1 MAQLCQI
8 TPLVPVSGLNCSV
21 NFFVDTLGFQVGFQA
36 HGYAF
41 LTRDCV
47 AIRLLQAGEGVDLRD
62 PKRQQSCYIDVEGVD
77 DFYQEL
83 KPRLDKLAKGR
94 VKMPFDQPYG
104 QREFHVLDEDAL
116 LIMFGEPIS
125 R

>member
-8 TPLVPVSGLNCSV
+8 TPLVPVSDLNCAV

-36 HGYAF
+36 DGYAY

-47 AIRLLQAGEGVDLRD
+47 AIRLLHAGEGVDLRD

-77 DFYQEL
+77 DLYQEL
-83 KPRLDKLAKGR
+83 KPKLDKLPRGR
-94 VKMPFDQPYG
+94 VKAPFDQAYR
-104 QREFHVLDEDAL
+104 QREFHVIDEDAL
-116 LIMFGEPIS
+116 LIFFGEPI
-125 R
+125 RQ